1 MVYKVKVIP
10 KHEREV
16 RISSSCVTS
25 TEKIP
30 FYEYQNSTK
39 QLPVVRL
46 PIELPIY
53 RMANGRTR
61 TEQLK
66 YIRQHS
72 LDHSFFGSGQENEDA
87 QQAQHDMLDAFS
99 KEGTTSIMPIAKVLE
114 DGKQTAPLL
123 ITSAGII
130 VNGNRRLAGMR
141 ELYASDNAK
150 FSEYSYVNC
159 MVLPASTTEKEIK
172 EIEVRLQMQPETKL
186 PYTWVNEA
194 LTIKDLTLSGFKK
207 EEIARDMRKSPPE
220 VTAALQALSHAEI
233 YLKDWRNEP
242 EEYENV
248 EKGKQLF
255 SDMARDLKDKVG
267 EHLELSRRIAFV
279 IQDNSGNLGTRA
291 YAFNFSFG
299 KKTQDV
305 AELLAGR
312 LGIDLT
318 ARPAAN
324 DDSDNDSMFEV
335 DLGDEGDSESFKPL
349 IDVLDDPAR
358 REEVAIELI
367 AVCESIRATEQDQK
381 RGQAALKS
389 VKDANTKLL
398 EVDFSGADSATFPAI
413 GAQLDSILVT
423 AKRLKD
429 EAARLSAALPNV
441 LKQSSLS

>member
-1 MVYKVKVIP
+1 MVYKVKVVP
-10 KHEREV
+10 KHEREAHIA
-16 RISSSCVTS
+16 RSCAAS
-25 TEKIP
+25 TDKMP
-30 FYEYQNSTK
+30 FYEYQNSTQ
-39 QLPVVRL
+39 QLTVVRV

-72 LDHSFFGSGQENEDA
+72 FDSSFFVNGQENEDA
-87 QQAQHDMLDAFS
+87 QQAQHDILDTFS

-114 DGKQTAPLL
+114 EGKQTAPLL
-123 ITSAGII
+123 ITSAGVI

-150 FSEYSYVNC
+150 FSCFSHVNC
-159 MVLPASTTEKEIK
+159 MVLPASTTDKEIK

-207 EEIARDMRKSPPE
+207 EEIARDMRKSPAE

-233 YLKDWRNEP
+233 YLNEWKNEP
-242 EEYENV
+242 EEYEQV

-279 IQDNSGNLGTRA
+279 IQDNSGSLGTRA
-291 YAFNFSFG
+291 YAYNFSFG

-318 ARPAAN
+318 SPPAAPD
-324 DDSDNDSMFEV
+324 DDSMALEV
-335 DLGDEGDSESFKPL
+335 DLGDEDDNESFKPL
-349 IDVLDDPAR
+349 IEVLDDRGR
-358 REEVAIELI
+358 REEVALELI
-367 AVCESIRATEQDQK
+367 AVCDSIRASEQDQK

-398 EVDFSGADSATFPAI
+398 EVDFSGADPDTFPAI

-429 EAARLSAALPNV
+429 EASRLTAAATSTRKLA
-441 LKQSSLS
+441 KRS

>member
-1 MVYKVKVIP
+1 MVYKVKVVP
-10 KHEREV
+10 KHERET
-16 RISSSCVTS
+16 RISNSCAAS
-25 TEKIP
+25 TEKIS
-30 FYEYQNSTK
+30 FYEYQNSAQ
-39 QLPVVRL
+39 QLPVIRV

-72 LDHSFFGSGQENEDA
+72 LDQGFFGNGQENEDA
-87 QQAQHDMLDAFS
+87 QQAQHEMLDAFS

-114 DGKQTAPLL
+114 EGKQTSPLL

-150 FSEYSYVNC
+150 FSEFSYVNC

-242 EEYENV
+242 EEYEQV

-318 ARPAAN
+318 SQPAAN
-324 DDSDNDSMFEV
+324 DDGDSSSLEV

-349 IDVLDDPAR
+349 IDVLDDPER
-358 REEVAIELI
+358 REEVAQELI
-367 AVCESIRATEQDQK
+367 SVCESIRATEQDQK

-429 EAARLSAALPNV
+429 EAARLSAA
-441 LKQSSLS
+441 

>member
-1 MVYKVKVIP
+1 
-10 KHEREV
+10 
-16 RISSSCVTS
+16 
-25 TEKIP
+25 
-30 FYEYQNSTK
+30 
-39 QLPVVRL
+39 
-46 PIELPIY
+46 
-53 RMANGRTR
+53 
-61 TEQLK
+61 
-66 YIRQHS
+66 
-72 LDHSFFGSGQENEDA
+72 
-87 QQAQHDMLDAFS
+87 
-99 KEGTTSIMPIAKVLE
+99 
-114 DGKQTAPLL
+114 
-123 ITSAGII
+123 
-130 VNGNRRLAGMR
+130 
-141 ELYASDNAK
+141 
-150 FSEYSYVNC
+150 
-159 MVLPASTTEKEIK
+159 
-172 EIEVRLQMQPETKL
+172 
-186 PYTWVNEA
+186 
-194 LTIKDLTLSGFKK
+194 
-207 EEIARDMRKSPPE
+207 

-242 EEYENV
+242 EEYEQV

-318 ARPAAN
+318 SQPAAN
-324 DDSDNDSMFEV
+324 DDGDSSSLEV

-349 IDVLDDPAR
+349 IDVLDDPER
-358 REEVAIELI
+358 REEVAQELI
-367 AVCESIRATEQDQK
+367 SVCESIRATEQDQK

-429 EAARLSAALPNV
+429 EAARLSAA
-441 LKQSSLS
+441 